1 MRAFVRSLT
10 VMLAAGYCVASADAQ
25 TAPNGQKRVIPL
37 PDTLGANF
45 SVADS
50 ARATTTPSDYDFLIG
65 AWRFR
70 FQERNDDGSY
80 QPPFEGLWVF
90 EKKGAP
96 NALIED
102 RWRADSP
109 GSTLE
114 SGTYT
119 YRSYNPQRKI
129 WDMLGY
135 STREGEW
142 APGLMWAD
150 SANRY
155 LIQHYGFG
163 LMRIRYFAIQPN
175 HFLWR
180 ADMSLDNGKTWRLD
194 HWIME
199 ANRIAK

>member
-1 MRAFVRSLT
+1 MRTLTRSPMPVLT
-10 VMLAAGYCVASADAQ
+10 AVFCAAAAHAQ
-25 TAPNGQKRVIPL
+25 TATGGKRMIPL

-45 SVADS
+45 NVADS
-50 ARATTTPSDYDFLIG
+50 ARATTTPTDYDFLIG

-70 FQERNDDGSY
+70 FQQRNDDGSF
-80 QPPFEGLWVF
+80 QQPFEGLWVF

-96 NALIED
+96 NTLIAD
-102 RWRADSP
+102 RWRADLP
-109 GSTLE
+109 GSSFD

-119 YRSYNPQRKI
+119 YRSYSPQRKI
-129 WDMLGY
+129 WDILGY
-135 STREGEW
+135 STGAGEW

-155 LIQHYGFG
+155 LIQHYGDA
-163 LMRIRYFAIQPN
+163 LMRIRYFAIQAN

-180 ADMSLDNGKTWRLD
+180 TDMSLDNGKTWQLD

>member
-1 MRAFVRSLT
+1 MRTVKRSLM
-10 VMLAAGYCVASADAQ
+10 VVLAVLFLAANAHAQ
-25 TAPNGQKRVIPL
+25 AANGGGKRVIPL
-37 PDTLGANF
+37 PDTVGANF
-45 SVADS
+45 NVADS
-50 ARATTTPSDYDFLIG
+50 ASAKTTPADYDFLIG

-70 FQERNDDGSY
+70 FQQRNQDGSY

-135 STREGEW
+135 STRGGEW

-155 LIQHYGFG
+155 LIQHYGDT
-163 LMRIRYFAIQPN
+163 LMRIRYFAIQQN

-180 ADMSLDNGKTWRLD
+180 ADMTPDKGKTWYPD
-194 HWIME
+194 FWIME
-199 ANRIAK
+199 ANRLAK